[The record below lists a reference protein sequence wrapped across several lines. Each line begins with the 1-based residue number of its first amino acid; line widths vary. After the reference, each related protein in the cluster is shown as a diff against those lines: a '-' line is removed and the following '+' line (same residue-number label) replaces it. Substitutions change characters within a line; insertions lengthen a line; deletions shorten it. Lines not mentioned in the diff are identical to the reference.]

1 MSSVGRSGGSTAAW
15 RERDGRCPRSGPV
28 RQPATE
34 RAGLP
39 FRPANPVTFKEI
51 CFIRIQMAPTL
62 IGTGSRDGESA
73 MSTPARCPSC
83 GALRPASAPE
93 GLCPRCVLRHAIE
106 SGGPSDCE
114 SAHDWS
120 RTGPVLKTLAMTV
133 GSVPRVQL
141 VDVESTAGL
150 EPRERVDR
158 YEDEDNLSQASHLGS
173 SSVSVPLGADGRLE
187 SAGRDRARRHGR
199 CAQGPRH
206 RPRPRP
212 GRQGV
217 ARNAQGSA
225 SKTNGTSR
233 GT

>member
-1 MSSVGRSGGSTAAW
+1 
-15 RERDGRCPRSGPV
+15 
-28 RQPATE
+28 
-34 RAGLP
+34 
-39 FRPANPVTFKEI
+39 
-51 CFIRIQMAPTL
+51 MAPTL

-187 SAGRDRARRHGR
+187 LLGEIARGGMGAVLRGRDTDLGR
-199 CAQGPRH
+199 DLAVKVLLETHKDQPNLVGRFLEEAQITGQLQH
-206 RPRPRP
+206 P
-212 GRQGV
+212 GIVPVYEVG
-217 ARNAQGSA
+217 ASPTAGLTSA
-225 SKTNGTSR
+225 
-233 GT
+233 